1 MRLRTF
7 CCASHVPF
15 FWKIFIRPS
24 RLLCLVLYNDCWWCS
39 PAQQLFYGPWIV
51 GLHLEAAHVHGK
63 LWQPFWCMWCERQSD
78 CCGCSPYVSSCMLCM
93 DWNSHSCI
101 GKSCDGWE
109 MGLCY
114 LSSDCTGLEEMVKVY
129 IWQWLSWF
137 KIRFW
142 YLRQCVSVIF
152 LGCCL
157 CDWNGLGE
165 HWTPRTCMRY
175 PYQVSSYCKCVA
187 SPKSCSGVC
196 TLMVENSVL
205 ADSVSYLNR
214 TSMFE
219 WCVSDQLRPILP
231 YVVSMSIS

>member
-1 MRLRTF
+1 MLYHQDLFECWAVSWQSSYRCIVDGF
-7 CCASHVPF
+7 WNPF
-15 FWKIFIRPS
+15 SCVHI
-24 RLLCLVLYNDCWWCS
+24 
-39 PAQQLFYGPWIV
+39 WI
-51 GLHLEAAHVHGK
+51 
-63 LWQPFWCMWCERQSD
+63 WYWS
-78 CCGCSPYVSSCMLCM
+78 
-93 DWNSHSCI
+93 SHSCI